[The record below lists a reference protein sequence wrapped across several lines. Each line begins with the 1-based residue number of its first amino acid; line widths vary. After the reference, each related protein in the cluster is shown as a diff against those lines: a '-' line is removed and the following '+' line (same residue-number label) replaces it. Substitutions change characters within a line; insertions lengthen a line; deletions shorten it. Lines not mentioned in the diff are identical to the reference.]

1 MKPESVSEQMMY
13 NTIRIVASDGSC
25 GTGLYFNFNVNGHIV
40 PVVIT
45 NKHVVNYNRN
55 ETTTFLFILKII
67 LVSLTETFK

>member
-25 GTGLYFNFNVNGHIV
+25 GTGSYFNFNVNGHIV

-45 NKHVVNYNRN
+45 NKHVVNYNCN

-67 LVSLTETFK
+67 SVSPTETFK